1 MAGEPTWSQA
11 LIPSADDGDWRHVLD
26 GRSLPPSLGPRK
38 DVSSE
43 LSNPDLLYV
52 RLNHISVLNDQPFE
66 NKLWDILFDASRHHP
81 RAAIVDLRFNHGG
94 DISKALF
101 FAKGL
106 VELVGEK
113 GSIIVLS
120 GRATISAA
128 IVMEAQFRS
137 LGHDRVQVFGEPLG
151 DNPQWWSEGGE
162 VTLANSGIEVTYAQK
177 RWDLLRRCDYDE
189 RCYWLGRAYASIVP
203 TIAPDRTILVFCS
216 IPVWGGSRFSSSC
229 CGVGTET
236 LTLKV
241 IDESRSHGGRQLV
254 VRHASR
260 STSGEMTFSIFL
272 PPQTE
277 QSARLPV
284 VWYLPASPAPMPT

>member
-43 LSNPDLLYV
+43 SLNPDLLYV
-52 RLNHISVLNDQPFE
+52 RLNHILSLNDEPFE
-66 NKLWDILFDASRHHP
+66 NKLWDILFDVSRHHP

-203 TIAPDRTILVFCS
+203 TIAPDRTIPWYFAQYRFGVDPVFQAA
-216 IPVWGGSRFSSSC
+216 VAALER
-229 CGVGTET
+229 
-236 LTLKV
+236 K
-241 IDESRSHGGRQLV
+241 H
-254 VRHASR
+254 
-260 STSGEMTFSIFL
+260 
-272 PPQTE
+272 
-277 QSARLPV
+277 
-284 VWYLPASPAPMPT
+284 